1 MPILALPV
9 TTPDSATFEVPALV
23 RSSIS
28 SVDVFARKERTS
40 AAIGGVRREPKSPSI
55 EFEIGQRSMRFS
67 YVGGNALPQWAKP
80 VFESL
85 ASRWGTEH
93 GWDGYK
99 ALPTNLS
106 LVVKLM
112 NYLQEAIPA
121 GAKTPIVTPLSDGGV
136 QAEWHKGD
144 TTLEIV
150 VAADEPPRYFFY
162 DCESHSEQDGE
173 FETSVAEIRDFISK
187 F

>member
-40 AAIGGVRREPKSPSI
+40 SAIGGVRREPKNPSI
-55 EFEIGQRSMRFS
+55 QFEIGQQSIRFS

-85 ASRWGTEH
+85 ASRWGTER

-99 ALPTNLS
+99 AQPTNLA
-106 LVVKLM
+106 LVAELM
-112 NYLQEAIPA
+112 NCLEEAIPA
-121 GAKTPIVTPLSDGGV
+121 GAKAPIVTPLPDGGV

-144 TTLEIV
+144 MTLEIV
-150 VAADEPPRYFFY
+150 VAADEAPRYFSY
-162 DCESHSEQDGE
+162 DSESHSEQSGE
-173 FETSVAEIRDFISK
+173 FDTSVAEIRDFIAK